1 MKKVLVASQVDEIAK
16 TFLIQQGFQVLENNQ
31 ETDNCFDENPEVEAV
46 LLMPIKFDDNT
57 MNKMPNLKIIARHGV
72 GYDNVSL
79 SAATQRG
86 IVVTNTP
93 GANAS
98 SVAETVLMFLL
109 MSGRQFASKLINSNT
124 KSLALSTGNSFGYE
138 LSHKIVGIIGYGNIG
153 RKIARLLSGF
163 NVKILV
169 NARHKYVI
177 DNGEMASLVEIYEK
191 ADYIV
196 LALPAT
202 HETTHMINSAT
213 LKLMKKNA
221 VLINVGRGQL
231 IDEDALYSALI
242 SNQIFGAGL
251 DVTEN
256 EPVSAQNPLYSLPNV
271 FLTPHVA
278 GQSREAKENV
288 ALEAAKEITR
298 VLNGSQPKH
307 QVNN

>member
-98 SVAETVLMFLL
+98 SVAETALMFLL

-124 KSLALSTGNSFGYE
+124 
-138 LSHKIVGIIGYGNIG
+138 V
-153 RKIARLLSGF
+153 
-163 NVKILV
+163 
-169 NARHKYVI
+169 
-177 DNGEMASLVEIYEK
+177 DC
-191 ADYIV
+191 
-196 LALPAT
+196 
-202 HETTHMINSAT
+202 
-213 LKLMKKNA
+213 KNH
-221 VLINVGRGQL
+221 
-231 IDEDALYSALI
+231 
-242 SNQIFGAGL
+242 
-251 DVTEN
+251 
-256 EPVSAQNPLYSLPNV
+256 PNTAC
-271 FLTPHVA
+271 F
-278 GQSREAKENV
+278 
-288 ALEAAKEITR
+288 
-298 VLNGSQPKH
+298 
-307 QVNN
+307 

>member
-16 TFLIQQGFQVLENNQ
+16 TFLIQQGLQVLENNQ

-98 SVAETVLMFLL
+98 SVAETALMFLF

-169 NARHKYVI
+169 NARHK
-177 DNGEMASLVEIYEK
+177 
-191 ADYIV
+191 
-196 LALPAT
+196 
-202 HETTHMINSAT
+202 
-213 LKLMKKNA
+213 
-221 VLINVGRGQL
+221 
-231 IDEDALYSALI
+231 
-242 SNQIFGAGL
+242 
-251 DVTEN
+251 
-256 EPVSAQNPLYSLPNV
+256 
-271 FLTPHVA
+271 
-278 GQSREAKENV
+278 
-288 ALEAAKEITR
+288 
-298 VLNGSQPKH
+298 
-307 QVNN
+307 

>member
-1 MKKVLVASQVDEIAK
+1 MKKVLVASQADEIAK

-98 SVAETVLMFLL
+98 SVAETALMFLL

-177 DNGEMASLVEIYEK
+177 DNGEMASLAEIYEK

-202 HETTHMINSAT
+202 PETTHMINAAT

>member
-16 TFLIQQGFQVLENNQ
+16 IFLIQQGLQVLENNQ

-98 SVAETVLMFLL
+98 SVAETALMFLL

-138 LSHKIVGIIGYGNIG
+138 LSHKIVGIIGYG
-153 RKIARLLSGF
+153 KIARLLSGF

-213 LKLMKKNA
+213 LKLMK
-221 VLINVGRGQL
+221 RMP
-231 IDEDALYSALI
+231 S
-242 SNQIFGAGL
+242 
-251 DVTEN
+251 
-256 EPVSAQNPLYSLPNV
+256 
-271 FLTPHVA
+271 
-278 GQSREAKENV
+278 
-288 ALEAAKEITR
+288 
-298 VLNGSQPKH
+298 
-307 QVNN
+307 